1 MDLWNLFHPKLSEP
15 SIPCH
20 HNKQALLTF
29 WHHVCLDCP
38 ENIQKIICCPAV
50 VKQIGFNY
58 ILADHEDQEV
68 VMFNRNMLP
77 AYYAIL
83 RMCCQSSRAFALHL
97 ARHQNINWAFKN
109 ISPFPTQYNAV
120 SFLNK
125 RKVFKYLPC
134 ALYVIYFSIT
144 LQAVDELFKMMQ
156 IFVSKCTETSE
167 QEILEI
173 NHFKRGTIQL
183 YLQIL
188 DGRSNWSTMI
198 SAFRILIE
206 SVEDRIFVVANNGL
220 SLIFEAIHVLHTM
233 HHEATACH
241 VVAEIVELLSVLTEI
256 LRTFR
261 PKDLVHG
268 GIPMCNIPDIQ
279 IHRFILNSKEWPN
292 ILSKLATLLNTYNHG
307 DLRNA
312 GIGK

>member
-1 MDLWNLFHPKLSEP
+1 
-15 SIPCH
+15 
-20 HNKQALLTF
+20 
-29 WHHVCLDCP
+29 
-38 ENIQKIICCPAV
+38 
-50 VKQIGFNY
+50 
-58 ILADHEDQEV
+58 
-68 VMFNRNMLP
+68 
-77 AYYAIL
+77 
-83 RMCCQSSRAFALHL
+83 
-97 ARHQNINWAFKN
+97 
-109 ISPFPTQYNAV
+109 
-120 SFLNK
+120 
-125 RKVFKYLPC
+125 
-134 ALYVIYFSIT
+134 
-144 LQAVDELFKMMQ
+144 MMQ

-188 DGRSNWSTMI
+188 DGRSNWATMI

-312 GIGK
+312 GIGKYTCHL